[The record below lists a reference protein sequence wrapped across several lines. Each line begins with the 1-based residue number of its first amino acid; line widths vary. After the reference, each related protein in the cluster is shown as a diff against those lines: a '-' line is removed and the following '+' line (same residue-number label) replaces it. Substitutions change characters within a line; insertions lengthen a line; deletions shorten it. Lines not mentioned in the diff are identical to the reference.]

1 MKLSV
6 SIGYQ
11 EPNDVTSA
19 FTIELTTSAF
29 RVNRQGILE
38 VANSNLDRDPPN
50 PGILTFQVTTPQHL
64 GFFRFFAARCRNWK
78 RFDFIARFITEPG
91 KPIRFEFFLSFWN
104 KRKIKSSSQCGI
116 PIFGSDL
123 QFIKLSKFYQK
134 LLK

>member
-64 GFFRFFAARCRNWK
+64 GFFDSLPLAAEIEN
-78 RFDFIARFITEPG
+78 
-91 KPIRFEFFLSFWN
+91 
-104 KRKIKSSSQCGI
+104 
-116 PIFGSDL
+116 GS
-123 QFIKLSKFYQK
+123 I
-134 LLK
+134 LLLVL